1 MIKWFLGLRTEE
13 RKNLALLMMFG
24 GAVIFTLYA
33 GIALWLLAG
42 VPQSVLWLGLVAHVQ
57 ILTIMTGFIALLV
70 RRRISVG
77 KEGVTIDDE
86 EKE

>member
-33 GIALWLLAG
+33 GITLWLLAG

-70 RRRISVG
+70 RRRITVG

-86 EKE
+86 EEV